1 MLNERCSIRSSELEL
16 SNILLV
22 FGQGSLLLL
31 VLLVL
36 LVLLFSCLTS
46 TNVILFGGEDKRL
59 GAVGSAICFPIQ
71 RRETSLNAA
80 HDTLGCLL
88 LSSAIGWNHE
98 GCFVKEIHLVK
109 REHPCQPD

>member
-31 VLLVL
+31 VLL
-36 LVLLFSCLTS
+36 FSCLTS
-46 TNVILFGGEDKRL
+46 ANVILFGGEDKRL

-98 GCFVKEIHLVK
+98 GCFVKEIHLFK